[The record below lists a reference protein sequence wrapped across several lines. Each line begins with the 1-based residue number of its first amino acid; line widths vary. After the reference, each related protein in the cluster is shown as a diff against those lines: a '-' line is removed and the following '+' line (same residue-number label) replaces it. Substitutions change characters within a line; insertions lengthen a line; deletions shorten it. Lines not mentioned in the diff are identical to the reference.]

1 MYYPNYYLEAEEFL
15 QGKRN
20 FLRRTTKIRRKTV
33 SRARAHGFG
42 RISDCPLRSYLRHCG
57 RCYCVSRVIQPVYAK
72 TARYSLIVVYS
83 ETMPLYLSPTRAAS
97 FLVPSGGPLPPPFSR
112 ACSVTTPP
120 LEPWTRGPRRGFL
133 RGEGRIHEDSR
144 PRAGERTLR
153 WSLAATSGRPRL
165 SLTFGDRVSRSWNV
179 VSNLTELLFERENI
193 YWWCDN

>member
-33 SRARAHGFG
+33 SRACAHGFG

-97 FLVPSGGPLPPPFSR
+97 FLVPNGGPLPPLLAVRVLLRRPHSNPER
-112 ACSVTTPP
+112 AV
-120 LEPWTRGPRRGFL
+120 
-133 RGEGRIHEDSR
+133 
-144 PRAGERTLR
+144 
-153 WSLAATSGRPRL
+153 LAAVSFEEKEGYTKTLVHVPAKGR
-165 SLTFGDRVSRSWNV
+165 FAG
-179 VSNLTELLFERENI
+179 LLRPLPVGHGSP
-193 YWWCDN
+193 